1 MECVM
6 RVCDVC
12 RRMYVKP
19 RLEEDSHLE
28 LLRKSKTVLNNRQMF
43 ALKVKNPGKMKA
55 DKLTFIMFGVEEV
68 VENHCHFFLLFRV
81 WFPFHIKNPVVINSN
96 KLLFLHV

>member
-1 MECVM
+1 MDDM
-6 RVCDVC
+6 RGCEVC

-43 ALKVKNPGKMKA
+43 SLKVKNRG
-55 DKLTFIMFGVEEV
+55 
-68 VENHCHFFLLFRV
+68 ENVGR
-81 WFPFHIKNPVVINSN
+81 
-96 KLLFLHV
+96 